1 MEKSSIRRMLNITDI
16 MMKYLRARKSSVP
29 FEDVIKSV
37 SEGLTIWLNVT
48 SEENKISLV
57 SQKTFQSFFIVLYEL
72 INHCR
77 NSPVDDEFEF
87 AKMASYRGFAYRY
100 ICAAHNDD
108 LAPDVAYNNTFV
120 SWNRAPYS
128 TSLESSFTVRVTWVK
143 CEIVAPTF
151 GINLEGISRWLKQHE
166 MPSFRFLRKGVGT
179 IVYPTKK
186 KAIVKIVKDFAYSNP
201 SRRIK
206 HESVKICC
214 IDDE

>member
-48 SEENKISLV
+48 

-128 TSLESSFTVRVTWVK
+128 TSLGK
-143 CEIVAPTF
+143 
-151 GINLEGISRWLKQHE
+151 
-166 MPSFRFLRKGVGT
+166 M
-179 IVYPTKK
+179 
-186 KAIVKIVKDFAYSNP
+186 
-201 SRRIK
+201 
-206 HESVKICC
+206 
-214 IDDE
+214 

>member
-1 MEKSSIRRMLNITDI
+1 
-16 MMKYLRARKSSVP
+16 
-29 FEDVIKSV
+29 
-37 SEGLTIWLNVT
+37 
-48 SEENKISLV
+48 
-57 SQKTFQSFFIVLYEL
+57 
-72 INHCR
+72 
-77 NSPVDDEFEF
+77 
-87 AKMASYRGFAYRY
+87 MASYRGFAYRY

-166 MPSFRFLRKGVGT
+166 MPSFCFLRKGVGT

>member
-29 FEDVIKSV
+29 FEDVVKSV

-48 SEENKISLV
+48 SEENKISSV

-128 TSLESSFTVRVTWVK
+128 ASLESSFAVRVTWVK

-151 GINLEGISRWLKQHE
+151 GINLEGISRWLRQL
-166 MPSFRFLRKGVGT
+166 FLTLMECTTLSARGSVWKTRVFLQCKRGANYADS
-179 IVYPTKK
+179 IQMLFLL
-186 KAIVKIVKDFAYSNP
+186 KDI
-201 SRRIK
+201 RL
-206 HESVKICC
+206 V
-214 IDDE
+214 